1 METLGAAGRPAR
13 DRIGALIEG
22 LGPAIRRVRRE
33 RGLTQEELA
42 GEVGASVAHL
52 SRLESGARQPSL
64 DGLLRVAAALG
75 VEVGELLD
83 ASEEPGPGTVVRGA
97 TSPVYEQAGFSFQ
110 SLTPEAGPEG
120 LAAMKIIF
128 PADRGETEYKE
139 HEGEEWIYVLSGKL
153 VRSSFAGWEVI
164 SWVLVVALP
173 ATIPLSLWSMP
184 QDPASVPAWSWTG
197 FLYVAL
203 MSQYLG
209 FFAWN
214 AGLAIGGIAHV
225 SQVQLLQTFVT
236 LVIASFL
243 NRETIH
249 ASAWAVAGAVLLLV
263 LAANRA
269 SVSQAKA

>member
-153 VRSSFAGWEVI
+153 RLMLAGEAT
-164 SWVLVVALP
+164 VLEPGDAAYFNGLLP
-173 ATIPLSLWSMP
+173 HRWDVLGEEDAEMLAVGCRTGVGTGIPCSLHP
-184 QDPASVPAWSWTG
+184 LTEGHRGHGD
-197 FLYVAL
+197 
-203 MSQYLG
+203 
-209 FFAWN
+209 
-214 AGLAIGGIAHV
+214 AHV
-225 SQVQLLQTFVT
+225 GHPHRRPRRGRGGGTGS
-236 LVIASFL
+236 
-243 NRETIH
+243 
-249 ASAWAVAGAVLLLV
+249 
-263 LAANRA
+263 
-269 SVSQAKA
+269 

>member
-1 METLGAAGRPAR
+1 LPQIYCLCGIYERMETLGAAGRPAR

-64 DGLLRVAAALG
+64 EGLLRVAAALG
-75 VEVGELLD
+75 VEVGELLE

-153 VRSSFAGWEVI
+153 RLMLAGEATVLEPGDAAYFNGLLPHRWDVLGEEDAEMLAVGCRSGAGTGVPC
-164 SWVLVVALP
+164 SLH
-173 ATIPLSLWSMP
+173 PLTEGHRGHG
-184 QDPASVPAWSWTG
+184 DP
-197 FLYVAL
+197 Y
-203 MSQYLG
+203 
-209 FFAWN
+209 
-214 AGLAIGGIAHV
+214 AGHPHRRPRRGRGGGTE
-225 SQVQLLQTFVT
+225 S
-236 LVIASFL
+236 
-243 NRETIH
+243 
-249 ASAWAVAGAVLLLV
+249 
-263 LAANRA
+263 
-269 SVSQAKA
+269 